1 MTERWDHLYIQSAD
15 AGQVAAQ
22 IRSIAHAASY
32 RAYDP
37 FSGGSITP
45 PSWKQFIK
53 LLAAPPNEQG
63 FVRVFGEHDAGLLPQ
78 ILSALSADELVIY
91 AFLTADA
98 YGLEAYL
105 NGQADKA
112 HLANYLPSESA
123 PASANDSAAP
133 MMPNLPTDVAKLAQS
148 RGVNP
153 NQASQM
159 INRMTRGI
167 FGRESDQARQAGA
180 LFRTLWDSPNGRALA
195 ALADRLTLEGQLRWP
210 DFETVREG
218 YSAARMLARR
228 PNATLM
234 DSEQAALRKIPN
246 ISDFVPLYFGK

>member
-1 MTERWDHLYIQSAD
+1 MTERWDHLYVQRAD
-15 AGQVAAQ
+15 AVHVATQ
-22 IRSIAHAASY
+22 IRSMAEAASY

-37 FSGGSITP
+37 FPGGSITP

-63 FVRVFGEHDAGLLPQ
+63 FVRVFGEHDTTLLPQ
-78 ILSALSADELVIY
+78 ILAALSADGLVIH
-91 AFLTADA
+91 AFLTADS
-98 YGLEAYL
+98 YGLEAYWR
-105 NGQADKA
+105 GQTDKA
-112 HLANYLPSESA
+112 HLANYLIAE
-123 PASANDSAAP
+123 DHAAP
-133 MMPNLPTDVAKLAQS
+133 SSDSSPPLVPNLPTDVAKLAQA

-180 LFRTLWDSPNGRALA
+180 LFRTLWDSANGRALA
-195 ALADRLTLEGQLRWP
+195 ALADRLTLEGQCRWP
-210 DFETVREG
+210 DFETVREAYG
-218 YSAARMLARR
+218 AARMLARR

-246 ISDFVPLYFGK
+246 ISEYLPIYYGK